1 MKNKRTVIHHSKKSP
16 AKMKG
21 TLDTALKSS
30 FLGILISAGI
40 GLALLFAST
49 AAALMTDDPT
59 AFVEP
64 IGYVSIFVTSFLGG
78 FLCSKLDKRSPYLVS
93 ILCGAEFVILSM
105 LFSFTLPH
113 SLASGMNIWTRLA
126 LHAIS
131 FALFPVGTLVT
142 VKASKPKRNKVR
154 KRR

>member
-1 MKNKRTVIHHSKKSP
+1 MKNKRFAIKHKPKSS
-16 AKMKG
+16 AKVEG
-21 TLDTALKSS
+21 AIDTALKSS
-30 FLGILISAGI
+30 FLGILISAGV

-59 AFVEP
+59 AFVDP
-64 IGYVSIFVTSFLGG
+64 VGYVSLFVTSFLGG
-78 FLCSKLDKRSPYLVS
+78 FICSKLNKCAPYLVS

-105 LFSFTLPH
+105 LFSLALPH

-126 LHAIS
+126 LHALSLI
-131 FALFPVGTLVT
+131 LFPLGTLVS
-142 VKASKPKRNKVR
+142 VKSSKPKRNKAR